1 MPPDDAEDSDQSVK
15 NNSVHRDARDSAE
28 QPERQSRVTLL
39 EILIVLSCCN
49 EGVSG
54 SNEFVDC
61 EISRFANRGC
71 GLSERGQTRVCDVA
85 ISLKVRQSTR
95 KVPSREHD
103 YRTDGQRSKRCIV
116 FISIFY
122 ALMQS
127 AKLPAAPKWRY
138 LPLGGRQ
145 SQRSGHC
152 TTTPFTR
159 HYSGQLAFSG
169 RSRCGG
175 GSPTRLSNIS
185 KLYNRCREGL

>member
-15 NNSVHRDARDSAE
+15 NNSVHRDSRDSAE

-39 EILIVLSCCN
+39 PILIVLSCCN

-61 EISRFANRGC
+61 QISRFANRGC
-71 GLSERGQTRVCDVA
+71 GLSERGQIRVCDVA

-127 AKLPAAPKWRY
+127 AKRPGSAVAL
-138 LPLGGRQ
+138 LPLAGRQ
-145 SQRSGHC
+145 SRRSGHFPL
-152 TTTPFTR
+152 TPF
-159 HYSGQLAFSG
+159 HS
-169 RSRCGG
+169 RSKAARLRARSSSCSVLGTGVSCGV
-175 GSPTRLSNIS
+175 
-185 KLYNRCREGL
+185 